1 MTNNLHDDLLYKVQ
15 TIRVSLRHGRR
26 APHKPLL
33 LLLSIGRH
41 LNGHDRLTKFG
52 EIEADLNKLIRRFG
66 LPDSRGNAYLPFWRL
81 RNDGLWEIDRPEL
94 VGTTTVGDAHISDLR
109 DHDIRG
115 GLVQDFLSVLDM
127 NPDFAWSVVQSLLN
141 DYFPPSLHDD
151 VLRDVGLVGKLG
163 LIRMNGTKS
172 IQEVRDPR
180 FREVVL
186 QAYKFR
192 CALCGL
198 DVQFDGQPIGLEAAH
213 IKWHSVGGPA
223 QVENGLALCVLHHK
237 FFDSGLFTVLADLT
251 VLVGGLAVG
260 DSVDESLN
268 KFGGSVLPFIP
279 DRPDQRPAPRYLE
292 WHKRAVFKAT
302 TAIKQG
308 WGSDECRF
316 PAKEDLHHR

>member
-1 MTNNLHDDLLYKVQ
+1 MDQFSGEESVQMTSRLHNDLLTRVQ

-26 APHKPLL
+26 SPHKPLL

-52 EIEADLNKLIRRFG
+52 DIEGDLNRLIRRFG
-66 LPDSRGNAYLPFWRL
+66 LPDSRGNAYHPFWRL
-81 RNDGLWEIDRPEL
+81 RKDELWEIDRPEC
-94 VGTTTVGDAHISDLR
+94 VRTTTVGDAYISDLR

-115 GLVQDFLSVLDM
+115 GLAQDFLSVLDT

-151 VLRDVGLVGKLG
+151 VLRDVGLVGKVG
-163 LIRMNGTKS
+163 ISQMIGTKS
-172 IQEVRDPR
+172 RQEGRDPR

-186 QAYKFR
+186 QAYKGR

-198 DVQFDGQPIGLEAAH
+198 DVQVDGQPIGLEAAH
-213 IKWHSVGGPA
+213 IKWHSAKGPA

-237 FFDSGLFTVLADLT
+237 FFDSGLFTLLSDLT
-251 VLVGGLAVG
+251 VLVAEIAVG
-260 DSVDESLN
+260 DSVWESLN

-279 DRPDQRPAPRYLE
+279 DRADQCPAPKYLE
-292 WHKRAVFKAT
+292 WHTRAVFKAT
-302 TAIKQG
+302 T
-308 WGSDECRF
+308 ST
-316 PAKEDLHHR
+316 